1 MFTRSLHKA
10 GREAQSLPEAIAK
23 AYRLTPSE
31 LKVVLA
37 VVEIGGV
44 PEVAALGIAETTVR
58 ADLGR
63 FMRRPTPAV
72 RLIS

>member
-1 MFTRSLHKA
+1 MFTRSLLNA

-37 VVEIGGV
+37 VVEVGGV
-44 PEVAALGIAETTVR
+44 PEVAPLGMPRPPSEPTSAAL
-58 ADLGR
+58 
-63 FMRRPTPAV
+63 
-72 RLIS
+72 